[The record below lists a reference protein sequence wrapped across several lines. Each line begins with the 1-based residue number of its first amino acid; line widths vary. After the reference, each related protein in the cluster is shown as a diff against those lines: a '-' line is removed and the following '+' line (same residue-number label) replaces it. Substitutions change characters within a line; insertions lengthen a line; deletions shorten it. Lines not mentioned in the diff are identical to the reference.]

1 MSSSPKSVSVELE
14 VPVPKAV
21 QLDPKKTA
29 LVIVDMVNDFCTP
42 SGVMSMSARRV
53 AVVKPIKALLE
64 RCRKAAMPVIFVQSI
79 RDPDA
84 PEFTRFGLKPFVLRG
99 TWGSQICEEL
109 GPLPGEAI
117 VEKNSHDC
125 FNATRMEAVLAQK
138 GIGPADWTIIV
149 VGLGLTNCVG
159 CAVTGFSVRH
169 YRNVLLPM
177 DCTASR
183 TAEEDLC
190 QYQRYLQNGYS
201 YNVTLTL
208 SEMLSVPVGTR
219 EAAAA

>member
-1 MSSSPKSVSVELE
+1 MPSSRTVKVELE
-14 VPVPKAV
+14 VPQPKAV
-21 QLDPKKTA
+21 QLDPGKTA
-29 LVIVDMVNDFCTP
+29 LVIVDMVNDFCTAE
-42 SGVMSMSARRV
+42 GVMSMSPRRV
-53 AVVKPIKALLE
+53 AVVKPIKALLA
-64 RCRKAAMPVIFVQSI
+64 RCRKAGMPVIHVQSI
-79 RDPDA
+79 RDSDA

-99 TWGSQICEEL
+99 SWGARITDEL
-109 GPLPGEAI
+109 VPLPHEAV

-125 FNATRMEAVLAQK
+125 FNSTRMEAVLAERE
-138 GIGPADWTIIV
+138 ITPAEWSIVV

-169 YRNVLLPM
+169 YRNVLIPM

-208 SEMLSVPVGTR
+208 SDMLTIGAETPAT
-219 EAAAA
+219 AAV